1 MPPVLQWFSVMSK
14 HQHALLRQWF
24 MLCRVP
30 RYPRKITVQELR
42 RQLAGE
48 GYEIT
53 ERSLQRDLNELSGA
67 FAIVCDDREK
77 PYGWSWQK
85 DAPSFDLPGLTSSQ
99 ALTLAMAEQYLQN
112 LLPAPIL
119 EQLRPYF
126 LAARKRLDAE
136 PAPRRS
142 RRWLDKV
149 RSVPATQA
157 LLAPTIAASV
167 QDAVTEALLHER
179 QLDIR
184 YRRRGERTD
193 AQARLHPLALVQRG
207 PVLYLSCRFYDYE
220 DVRMLPLHRISSA
233 QVREEAARYPK
244 HFSLDEQIENGEWG
258 FGSGKK
264 IKLEAIFEVAHGE
277 HLYETPLSKDQAIA
291 VLPDGRLRVTATVA
305 DTPQLVW
312 WLLGF
317 GCGVEVMAPRSLRVK
332 ICAET
337 LLMRKAYLEI
347 DNDQNRV

>member
-1 MPPVLQWFSVMSK
+1 MSK
-14 HQHALLRQWF
+14 HQDALLRQWS
-24 MLCRVP
+24 MLRRVP
-30 RYPRKITVQELR
+30 RYPAKVTVQALR
-42 RQLAGE
+42 RKLADDGF
-48 GYEIT
+48 EIT
-53 ERSLQRDLNELSGA
+53 QRSLQRDLNELSST
-67 FAIVCDDREK
+67 FAIACDDREK

-85 DAPSFDLPGLTSSQ
+85 DAPSFDLPGLTPAQ
-99 ALTLAMAEQYLQN
+99 ALTLAMAEQHLQN
-112 LLPAPIL
+112 LLPSPML
-119 EQLRPYF
+119 DQLRPYF
-126 LAARKRLDAE
+126 LAARQRLDAE

-157 LLAPTIAASV
+157 LMAPSIDAGV

-193 AQARLHPLALVQRG
+193 AQARVHPLALVQRG

-220 DVRMLPLHRISSA
+220 DARMLPLHRISSA

-244 HFSLDEQIENGEWG
+244 DFSLDKQIEGGEWA

-264 IKLEAIFEVAHGE
+264 IKLEAVFEAAHGG
-277 HLYETPLSKDQAIA
+277 HLYETPLSKDQKID
-291 VLPDGRLRVTATVA
+291 VLPDDRLHVTATVA

-317 GCGVEVMAPRSLRVK
+317 GSGVEVMSPTRLRGKVQAEALSMRRTYLRSH
-332 ICAET
+332 
-337 LLMRKAYLEI
+337 
-347 DNDQNRV
+347 

>member
-1 MPPVLQWFSVMSK
+1 MPSSPYRIATMSK
-14 HQHALLRQWF
+14 HQDALLRQWS
-24 MLCRVP
+24 MLRRVP
-30 RYPRKITVQELR
+30 RYPAKVTVQALR
-42 RQLAGE
+42 EKLADDGF
-48 GYEIT
+48 EIT
-53 ERSLQRDLNELSGA
+53 QRSLQRDLNELSGA

-85 DAPSFDLPGLTSSQ
+85 DAPSLDLPGLTPAQ
-99 ALTLAMAEQYLQN
+99 ALTLAMAEQHLQN
-112 LLPAPIL
+112 LLPAPML

-126 LAARKRLDAE
+126 LAARQRLDAE

-157 LLAPTIAASV
+157 LLAPSIDAGV

-179 QLDIR
+179 QLDIC

-193 AQARLHPLALVQRG
+193 AQARVHPLALVQRG

-220 DVRMLPLHRISSA
+220 DVRMLPLHRISFA
-233 QVREEAARYPK
+233 QVRDEAARYPK
-244 HFSLDEQIENGEWG
+244 HFSLDEQIEQGEWA

-264 IKLEAIFEVAHGE
+264 IKLVALFEAEHGE
-277 HLYETPLSKDQAIA
+277 HLYETPLSKDQKID
-291 VLPDGRLRVTATVA
+291 VLPDGKLRVTATVA

-317 GCGVEVMAPRSLRVK
+317 GCGIEVQNTKALRTRLREAAIGMASLYREKRRGTPRL
-332 ICAET
+332 
-337 LLMRKAYLEI
+337 
-347 DNDQNRV
+347 

>member
-1 MPPVLQWFSVMSK
+1 MSK
-14 HQHALLRQWF
+14 HQDALLRQWF
-24 MLCRVP
+24 MLRQVP

-42 RQLAGE
+42 RALAGE

-85 DAPSFDLPGLTSSQ
+85 DAPSFDLPGLTPAQ
-99 ALTLAMAEQYLQN
+99 ALTLAMAEQHLQN
-112 LLPAPIL
+112 LLPAPML
-119 EQLRPYF
+119 DQLRPYF
-126 LAARKRLDAE
+126 LAARQRLDAE

-157 LLAPTIAASV
+157 LLAPAIDTGM
-167 QDAVTEALLHER
+167 QDAVTDALLRER

-193 AQARLHPLALVQRG
+193 AQARVHPLALVQRG

-220 DVRMLPLHRISSA
+220 DVRTLPLHRISFA

-244 HFSLDEQIENGEWG
+244 HFSLDEQIEQGEWA

-264 IKLEAIFEVAHGE
+264 IKLEAIFSAEHGE
-277 HLYETPLSKDQAIA
+277 HLYETPLSKDQKID

-317 GCGVEVMAPRSLRVK
+317 AGGVEVKEPQKLRR
-332 ICAET
+332 AMGAA
-337 LLMRKAYLEI
+337 LLNATRGYQTKK
-347 DNDQNRV
+347 

>member
-1 MPPVLQWFSVMSK
+1 MSK
-14 HQHALLRQWF
+14 HQDALLRQWS
-24 MLCRVP
+24 MLRLVP
-30 RYPRKITVQELR
+30 RYPAKVTVQALR
-42 RQLAGE
+42 QKLADDGF
-48 GYEIT
+48 EIT
-53 ERSLQRDLNELSGA
+53 QRSLQRDLNELSGS

-85 DAPSFDLPGLTSSQ
+85 DAPSFDLPGLTPAQ
-99 ALTLAMAEQYLQN
+99 ALTLAMAEQHLQN
-112 LLPAPIL
+112 LLPGPML

-126 LAARKRLDAE
+126 LAARQRLDAE

-157 LLAPTIAASV
+157 LLAPVIDTAA

-184 YRRRGERTD
+184 YRRRGERAD
-193 AQARLHPLALVQRG
+193 AQARVHPLALVQRG
-207 PVLYLSCRFYDYE
+207 PVLYLSCRFCDYE
-220 DVRMLPLHRISSA
+220 DVRMLPLHRIVSA
-233 QVREEAARYPK
+233 QVRDEAARYPK
-244 HFSLDEQIENGEWG
+244 HFSLDEQIEKGKWA

-264 IKLEAIFEVAHGE
+264 IKLVAIFETDHGE
-277 HLYETPLSKDQAIA
+277 HLYETPLSKDQKID

-317 GCGVEVMAPRSLRVK
+317 GGGVEVTAPQRIRVK
-332 ICAET
+332 LRAET
-337 LLMRKAYLEI
+337 LLVRTVY
-347 DNDQNRV
+347 RR